1 MTHAVTWVVTNKKK
15 ILNQADVWAVVT
27 TDFNLLPQLAPANNI
42 VQQEIKNATLC
53 QKLPESQKKQIKSDN
68 KS

>member
-1 MTHAVTWVVTNKKK
+1 MPSHGWRIKRK
-15 ILNQADVWAVVT
+15 IVNQAGVWAVVT
-27 TDFNLLPQLAPANNI
+27 TNFNLLPQLTPANNK
-42 VQQEIKNATLC
+42 VQQEIKNAKLC

>member
-1 MTHAVTWVVTNKKK
+1 MTHAVTWVANKKK
-15 ILNQADVWAVVT
+15 IVNQADVWAVVT
-27 TDFNLLPQLAPANNI
+27 TNFNLLPQLAPANNI
-42 VQQEIKNATLC
+42 VQQEIKNAKLC